1 MGCSEMK
8 LSIIIPVYNMQAYLE
23 RCLDSV
29 VAALDGLK
37 YTAEV
42 LLLMTDPQI
51 DPHRSLQNTVKN
63 TVICINMTRKMV
75 DCQM

>member
-29 VAALDGLK
+29 VVALDGFK

-42 LLLMTDPQI
+42 LIINDG
-51 DPHRSLQNTVKN
+51 STVKN